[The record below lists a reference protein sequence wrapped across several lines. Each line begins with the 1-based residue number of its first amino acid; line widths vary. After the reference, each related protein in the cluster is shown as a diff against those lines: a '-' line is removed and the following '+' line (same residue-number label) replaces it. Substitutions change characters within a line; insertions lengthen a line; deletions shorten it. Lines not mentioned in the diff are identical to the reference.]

1 MSQCGGTLQG
11 GGRPGEERWCDRD
24 AGCTC
29 TGCCFHGAS
38 FVLGR
43 RAREPIVV
51 LQNRVF
57 SRQFSWKVNKM
68 SLSLKEELV

>member
-1 MSQCGGTLQG
+1 M
-11 GGRPGEERWCDRD
+11 
-24 AGCTC
+24 
-29 TGCCFHGAS
+29 
-38 FVLGR
+38 LGR
-43 RAREPIVV
+43 RAGEPIVV